1 MSMDFKSTKGIFLQ
15 IAENLCHQILEGT
28 LKSGDRVPSVRDL
41 AAEFEVNR
49 NTVLRTYALL
59 NDDGIFHNKRGVG
72 YFVSDNARELIR
84 TSEKREFFSNELPLF
99 IQKVKMLQLNSEDLA
114 ELITQIKNNETSMIA
129 KR

>member
-1 MSMDFKSTKGIFLQ
+1 MSMDFKSSKGIFLQ

-59 NDDGIFHNKRGVG
+59 NDDGIFDNKRGVG

-84 TSEKREFFSNELPLF
+84 ASEKSEFFSNELPLF

-129 KR
+129 QR